1 MRFFSFDIQA
11 KTYKNQAIAQKLFI
25 QKLASKLL
33 KKLYPSIAELG
44 CGGGELFLELEERGV
59 EFERYLACDSSRAML
74 EGFPLSPRVK
84 LFCQDFDEFLLG
96 GEERFSLICSSSA
109 LQWSSNLS
117 HTLSLVAK
125 RGESVALSVLSSC
138 SLASLH
144 RFLGTSSPLLE
155 SEEIIE
161 LFREYFVGE
170 IFISRVA
177 LDFTS
182 AKECL
187 EHLKRSGVLGGGV
200 LGFSKAK
207 ELLEFNERI
216 EYESVNI
223 IGKPR

>member
-25 QKLASKLL
+25 QKLASKLP

-74 EGFPLSPRVK
+74 EGFPPSPRVK

-96 GEERFSLICSSSA
+96 EEERFSLICSSSA

-117 HTLSLVAK
+117 YTLSLIAK
-125 RGESVALSVLSSC
+125 RGEGVALSVLSSC

-161 LFREYFVGE
+161 FFGEYFVGD

-187 EHLKRSGVLGGGV
+187 EHLKRSGVLGGGI

-207 ELLEFNERI
+207 KLLEFNERI

-223 IGKPR
+223 IGKSR

>member
-11 KTYKNQAIAQKLFI
+11 KTYKHQAIAQKLFV
-25 QKLASKLL
+25 QKLTSKLPS
-33 KKLYPSIAELG
+33 KFYPSIAELG

-59 EFERYLACDSSRAML
+59 GFERYLACDSSRAML
-74 EGFPLSPRVK
+74 EGFPFKPRVE

-144 RFLGTSSPLLE
+144 RFLGTSSPLPE
-155 SEEIIE
+155 SEEIWG
-161 LFREYFVGE
+161 LFGEYFVGE
-170 IFISRVA
+170 VFISRVA
-177 LDFTS
+177 LSFTS

-187 EHLKRSGVLGGGV
+187 KHLKRSGVLGGGV
-200 LGFSKAK
+200 LGYKKAK
-207 ELLEFNERI
+207 KLLEFNERV

>member
-25 QKLASKLL
+25 QKLASKLP

-44 CGGGELFLELEERGV
+44 CGGGELFLELEEKGV

-74 EGFPLSPRVK
+74 EGFPLKPRVE
-84 LFCQDFDEFLLG
+84 LFCQDFDEFLL

-117 HTLSLVAK
+117 YTLSLVAK

-155 SEEIIE
+155 SEEIFG

-207 ELLEFNERI
+207 KLLEFNERI